1 MLETKANTVGTEDPA
16 CGQKPAPL
24 PTRVSVSSRIADWFL
39 TPALAPMVQHRWAL
53 IALVGLAILQM
64 GLTAAGLRGWQ
75 CPMYAG
81 FGVPCPGCGL
91 STAMTLFI
99 QGKWYAAIYT
109 HAFAPILLAAVI
121 LLATAALMPRRL
133 QANFSLRVAALERRT
148 GIVAILLLVMFIY
161 WGLRLSGVLGSF
173 T

>member
-1 MLETKANTVGTEDPA
+1 
-16 CGQKPAPL
+16 
-24 PTRVSVSSRIADWFL
+24 
-39 TPALAPMVQHRWAL
+39 MVQHRWAL

-64 GLTAAGLRGWQ
+64 GLIAAGLRGWQ

-133 QANFSLRVAALERRT
+133 QANLSLRVAALERRT